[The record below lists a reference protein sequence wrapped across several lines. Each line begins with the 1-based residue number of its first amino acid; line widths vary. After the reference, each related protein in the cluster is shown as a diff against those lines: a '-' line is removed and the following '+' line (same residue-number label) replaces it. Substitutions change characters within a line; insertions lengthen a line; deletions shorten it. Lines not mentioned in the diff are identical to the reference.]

1 MFREYTWDDL
11 VMSDLLGFILCPR
24 KSSIL
29 ENSQGILEKRSISTM
44 IGYRVQL
51 LFIMW
56 TLLIEPFTS
65 SNFFFFLFWFTC
77 LN

>member
-51 LFIMW
+51 LFIM
-56 TLLIEPFTS
+56 
-65 SNFFFFLFWFTC
+65 
-77 LN
+77 